1 MPDNDTQQPFPTKHM
16 KKIQDL
22 PDFVDGINA
31 MDTEEIKGKIL
42 QSDQHLYEIE
52 IAKDKDGELAAAKE
66 KAKEC
71 AAPYRESKGIET
83 AKIQYCLYV
92 LESRGV
98 SLSR

>member
-1 MPDNDTQQPFPTKHM
+1 MPDKDTQQPFPTKFM

-22 PDFVDGINA
+22 PDFVEGVNG
-31 MDTEEIKGKIL
+31 MDTEDVKKKIL
-42 QSDQHLYEIE
+42 ESESHLYNIE
-52 IAKDKDGELAAAKE
+52 AAKNDDGELVAAKE

-71 AAPYRESKGIET
+71 SAPYKESKGIET

>member
-1 MPDNDTQQPFPTKHM
+1 MPADDTQQPFPTKYM

-22 PDFVDGINA
+22 PDFVEGING
-31 MDTEEIKGKIL
+31 MDTEEVKRKIL
-42 QSDQHLYEIE
+42 ESESHIYEVE
-52 IAKDKDGELAAAKE
+52 AAKEKDGELATAKE

-71 AAPYRESKGIET
+71 SAPYKESKGIET